1 MTETQKIQI
10 ATNMLRAG
18 CTKAQV
24 AAALLTSTPAGKPA
38 YERTA
43 EQKAKFVYG
52 YLEAQAGESEKLRA
66 QRQQAHNKAE
76 FAKAMQAK
84 RAAKKASRVVA
95 EAQAKST
102 FEQLL
107 ASAK

>member
-24 AAALLTSTPAGKPA
+24 AAALLTEPTGKAP
-38 YERTA
+38 YVRTD
-43 EQKAKFVYG
+43 EQKARFVYG
-52 YLEAQAGESEKLRA
+52 YLEPLAGEAETARA
-66 QRQQAHNKAE
+66 KRQTAFNKAE
-76 FAKAMQAK
+76 FAKSMAAK
-84 RAAKKASRVVA
+84 RAAKKAARVVENA
-95 EAQAKST
+95 SALSAFEA
-102 FEQLL
+102 LL